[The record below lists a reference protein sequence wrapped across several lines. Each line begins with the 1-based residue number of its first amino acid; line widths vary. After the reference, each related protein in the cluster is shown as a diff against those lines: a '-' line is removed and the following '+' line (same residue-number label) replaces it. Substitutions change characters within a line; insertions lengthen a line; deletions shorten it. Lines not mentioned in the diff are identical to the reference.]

1 MSSTTVPT
9 TPLPQ
14 SSENGPDC
22 EMDVIVDVGD
32 QKKPG
37 GKSEA
42 ARDAFKN
49 KDVAASRKAHE
60 NKEDHGGT
68 GSEYVKSIV
77 FGGLDGII
85 TTFAVVAAAQGAGD
99 ENLDVAKTVLIL
111 GFANLFADGFSMG
124 FGEFLSSRAELDF
137 AKSERER
144 EEWEFKNS
152 PDLEKKEMID
162 LYQERGISEE
172 DAETLVS
179 ILSKD
184 KDLFIDTM
192 MVEELGIQVELEDQ
206 WAPFKSAVAMFVSFI
221 CFGMVPLF
229 VYLPQ
234 KDGINVFIIACSATA
249 VTLFVLGAVRG
260 KLTRQHWLKCGLY
273 MVLNGAIAA
282 GISYLVGFLVG
293 EAVD

>member
-1 MSSTTVPT
+1 MSSTTAPT
-9 TPLPQ
+9 TPEQ
-14 SSENGPDC
+14 NNSRAPDAE
-22 EMDVIVDVGD
+22 EMEVVVIDDV
-32 QKKPG
+32 KKDS
-37 GKSEA
+37 GKTTA

-49 KDVAASRKAHE
+49 KDVEASRKAHME
-60 NKEDHGGT
+60 KEDHGGA

-85 TTFAVVAAAQGAGD
+85 TTFAVVAAAQGADG
-99 ENLDVAKTVLIL
+99 ELEVAKTVLIL

-144 EEWEFKNS
+144 EEWEFENA
-152 PDLEKKEMID
+152 PDLEKKEMVD
-162 LYQERGISEE
+162 LYMERGISEE
-172 DAETLVS
+172 DSETLVA

-184 KDLFIDTM
+184 KNLFVDTM

-234 KDGINVFIIACSATA
+234 KDSIEIFIIACSATA
-249 VTLFVLGAVRG
+249 LTLFILGAVRG

-273 MVLNGAIAA
+273 MVMNGAVAA

-293 EAVD
+293 KAVN